1 MGFKANRTVYKL
13 VFDDPDLDGLV
24 VSIRSGT
31 LAERQEFDEITT
43 NADLFEFFPRLLV
56 EWNVEGDDDQPL
68 PLTAEGI
75 RQLEPLTFQAIQ
87 SGWINAIR
95 EVPAPLEAPSNDGE
109 TSESEVA
116 SIPTE
121 TLSESLAS

>member
-13 VFDDPDLDGLV
+13 VFDDPEFEGLIV
-24 VSIRSGT
+24 RIRSGT

-43 NADLFEFFPRLLV
+43 NEVLFEFFERMLV
-56 EWNVEGDDDQPL
+56 EWNAEDDHGATL
-68 PLTAEGI
+68 PLTADGI
-75 RQLEPLTFQAIQ
+75 RQLEPATFRKIQQA
-87 SGWINAIR
+87 WINAVR
-95 EVPAPLEAPSNDGE
+95 EIPAPLEQPSNDGE
-109 TSESEVA
+109 TSEVA

>member
-13 VFDDPDLDGLV
+13 VFDEPDLDGLIV
-24 VSIRSGT
+24 RIRSGT
-31 LAERQEFDEITT
+31 LAERQEFDDITT

-56 EWNVEGDDDQPL
+56 EWNAEGDDGEPL
-68 PLTAEGI
+68 PLTADGI

-87 SGWINAIR
+87 SSWIRAIR

-109 TSESEVA
+109 ISEVA